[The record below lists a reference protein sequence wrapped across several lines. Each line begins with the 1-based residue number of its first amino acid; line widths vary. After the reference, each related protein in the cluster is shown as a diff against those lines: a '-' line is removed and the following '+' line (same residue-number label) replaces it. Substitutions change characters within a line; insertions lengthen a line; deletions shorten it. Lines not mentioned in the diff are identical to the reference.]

1 MSSILA
7 PTKSK
12 PFSKHIGKA
21 VLTNTAKRYS
31 SISRP
36 QTSQLLYS
44 RTRTRPG
51 PLLLVPSACVS
62 LPRSGVLQNLRHYAI
77 GPGGGGPGGGGGFP
91 GFSFG
96 QPQAKGEALKEY
108 SVDLTQM
115 AKDGKLDPTIG
126 RDEEIRRTIQILSRR
141 TKSNP
146 VLIGPPG
153 VGKTAILE
161 GLASRIVSKEVPE
174 SLHNKRVL
182 SIDLSAIMAGSGIR
196 GQFEE
201 KFKALLRDIEEE
213 GGKVIC
219 FIDEVHTLFNL
230 GKAEGSI
237 DAGQMIKPALA
248 RGLQLVGATTPD
260 EYRKTI
266 GKDAALERRFQPVT
280 IEEPTVAST
289 ISILRGLKPRYEV
302 HHGVEISDGAL
313 VTAAVYSARYISD
326 RFLPDKAIDLVDE
339 AASSLR
345 LAQESKPDELEALDR
360 EIMTLQIELESLKKE
375 TDVFSVERRGKV
387 EGDLLVKRQMAEEL
401 TGLWQAARDR
411 LQKIKNT
418 KKQLEDAKYQLEVAQ
433 RQGQFELASRLR
445 FSTIPELEKQLPTE
459 SEATAAEQ
467 EESPLAMLHDRVTSN
482 DISRVVA
489 KATGIPV
496 QNLLKGERDKLV
508 HMEEALR
515 QRVVG
520 QDHVVEAISDA
531 VRISRAGLQAPNR
544 PVASFL
550 FLGPT
555 GVGKTELCKAL
566 ASFLYNDEQRGLI
579 TINMSEYHDRHTIS
593 RLIGAAP
600 GYVGFEE
607 GGQLTEAVRRKPYA
621 VVLLDELEKAHKDVA
636 MILLQILD
644 EGTITDSQGRKVDF
658 KNTIICLT
666 SNLGSD
672 ILAHSTASD
681 PETGLVTAS
690 AKAEVLERTQEYF
703 PPELLNRLDSMLVF
717 NKLSRTSILK
727 VVGLRL
733 DDVSE
738 RLKHRRI
745 TLDVDDQAREWL
757 AAHGYSEMYG
767 ARAIARVVRT
777 DVLFPLAQ
785 KLLRGTIRDGDTVQI
800 RVSGDALDIKEN
812 HPPDPTLA
820 RPDSEVNPDENPPL
834 ESDEHH

>member
-1 MSSILA
+1 MLRQLDGRTLGLAARSARSFSSASRQNGLIRRA
-7 PTKSK
+7 VPTAHAFTPVARPANAS
-12 PFSKHIGKA
+12 
-21 VLTNTAKRYS
+21 L
-31 SISRP
+31 SRIHA
-36 QTSQLLYS
+36 
-44 RTRTRPG
+44 RG
-51 PLLLVPSACVS
+51 
-62 LPRSGVLQNLRHYAI
+62 YATP
-77 GPGGGGPGGGGGFP
+77 PGGGNGGGGMPGGFNM
-91 GFSFG
+91 FG
-96 QPQAKGEALKEY
+96 QQQQQKGEALKEY
-108 SVDLTQM
+108 SVDLTELARQ
-115 AKDGKLDPTIG
+115 GKLDPTIG

-161 GLASRIVSKEVPE
+161 GLASRIVAKEVPE
-174 SLHNKRVL
+174 SLQNKRVL
-182 SIDLSAIMAGSGIR
+182 SIDLASIMAGSGIR

-201 KFKALLRDIEEE
+201 KFKALLRDIEDEA
-213 GGKVIC
+213 GNVIC

-280 IEEPTVAST
+280 IDEPSVEST

-313 VTAAVYSARYISD
+313 VTAAVYGARYISD

-339 AASSLR
+339 AASALR

-360 EIMTLQIELESLKKE
+360 DIVTLQIELESLKNE

-387 EGDLLVKRQMAEEL
+387 EDTLARKRAD
-401 TGLWQAARDR
+401 AARLEQVWNAERAKLQRIKDVKAR
-411 LQKIKNT
+411 LEQ
-418 KKQLEDAKYQLEVAQ
+418 AKHELDVAQ
-433 RQGQFELASRLR
+433 RQGAFERASQLR
-445 FSTIPELEKQLPTE
+445 FATIPELEKQLPQE
-459 SEATAAEQ
+459 SERAR
-467 EESPLAMLHDRVTSN
+467 EEEGEGALTMLHDRVESS

-496 QNLLKGERDKLV
+496 QSLLKGEREKLV
-508 HMEEALR
+508 NMEDALK
-515 QRVVG
+515 QRIVG
-520 QDHVVEAISDA
+520 QDHIVTAVSDA

-566 ASFLYNDEQRGLI
+566 AGFLFNDEQRGLI

-607 GGQLTEAVRRKPYA
+607 GGQLTEAVRRRPYA

-636 MILLQILD
+636 LLLLQILD
-644 EGTITDSQGRKVDF
+644 EGTVTDSQGRRVDF
-658 KNTIICLT
+658 RNTIVCLT

-672 ILAHSTASD
+672 VLAHPASVAPD
-681 PETGLVTAS
+681 GAVTAE
-690 AKAEVLERTQEYF
+690 ARDAVLARTAEHF
-703 PPELLNRLDSMLVF
+703 PPELLNRLDAMLVF
-717 NKLSRTSILK
+717 NRLGRSAILQ
-727 VVGLRL
+727 VVDLRL
-733 DDVSE
+733 RDVAG
-738 RLKHRRI
+738 RLAAKRI
-745 TLDVDDQAREWL
+745 TLDVDDAARAWL
-757 AAHGYSEMYG
+757 AERGFSDVYG

-777 DVLFPLAQ
+777 QVLFPLAQ
-785 KLLRGTIRDGDTVQI
+785 KMLRGTIREGDTV
-800 RVSGDALDIKEN
+800 RVRATGGDGLEIQDN
-812 HPPDPTLA
+812 HAPDAEVGAAAAPVSVPELEEDA
-820 RPDSEVNPDENPPL
+820 HSE
-834 ESDEHH
+834 